1 MKETFKLFME
11 AVLQACL
18 RYAGVSTMK
27 PYEDETS
34 FYQLDEE
41 CLMQTK
47 LFYTYYILLTL
58 WLYQEYN
65 RINQG
70 FLA

>member
-1 MKETFKLFME
+1 
-11 AVLQACL
+11 
-18 RYAGVSTMK
+18 MK

-41 CLMQTK
+41 CLMQTG

-58 WLYQEYN
+58 CLYREYN

-70 FLA
+70 FLS

>member
-1 MKETFKLFME
+1 
-11 AVLQACL
+11 
-18 RYAGVSTMK
+18 MK

-47 LFYTYYILLTL
+47 LFYMYYILLAL

-70 FLA
+70 FLS